1 MAEQV
6 FRLLD
11 KEEVKGLYT
20 EHMER
25 DFPPDELKPL
35 ATLLSLMERGIYAP
49 YALFEDNRLV
59 AYAFYWTAEE
69 KKPYVMLDYF
79 AVVPQERCK
88 GRGSALLQE
97 MLERFC
103 QSGQG
108 VFGEVEVP
116 DTGDEAVDDLR
127 RRRIGFY
134 RRSGMR
140 VLDFMTKCFG
150 VPFHVIAY
158 GPAISD
164 EELMEIDRDIYR
176 TACADEATFKKNI
189 FIPWEKPQ

>member
-11 KEEVKGLYT
+11 KCEVEKLYRD
-20 EHMER
+20 HMRE

-35 ATLLSLMERGIYAP
+35 AMLLSLMERGIYEP
-49 YALFEDNRLV
+49 YALFEDGRLV
-59 AYAFYWTAEE
+59 AYAFYWKAEE
-69 KKPYVMLDYF
+69 EKPYVLLDYF
-79 AVVPQERCK
+79 AVVPQERNK
-88 GRGSALLQE
+88 GRGSALLRE

-103 QSGQG
+103 QGRQG

-116 DTGDEAVDDLR
+116 DTGEEVVDDLR

-134 RRSGMR
+134 KRSGMR
-140 VLDFMTKCFG
+140 VLDFKTKCFG

-158 GPAISD
+158 GPDISD
-164 EELMEIDRDIYR
+164 EELMEIDRAIYR
-176 TACADEATFKKNI
+176 TACADEATFEKYI

>member
-11 KEEVKGLYT
+11 KREVRSLYT
-20 EHMER
+20 AYMRE

-35 ATLLSLMERGIYAP
+35 AVLLSLMERGIYEP
-49 YALFEDNRLV
+49 YALFEDGQVV
-59 AYAFYWTAEE
+59 AYAFYWKTEE
-69 KKPYVMLDYF
+69 DRPYVMLDYF
-79 AVVPQERCK
+79 AVVPRERNK
-88 GRGSALLQE
+88 GRGSALLRE

-103 QSGQG
+103 QGGKG

-134 RRSGMR
+134 KRSGMR
-140 VLDFMTKCFG
+140 VLDFKTKCFG

-158 GPAISD
+158 GPEIPD
-164 EELMEIDRDIYR
+164 GELMEIDRAIYR
-176 TACADEATFKKNI
+176 TACADEAAFKKNI
-189 FIPWEKPQ
+189 FIPWSK

>member
-6 FRLLD
+6 FRLLN
-11 KEEVKGLYT
+11 KREVEALYT
-20 EHMER
+20 DHMKE

-35 ATLLSLMERGIYAP
+35 ATLLSLMERGIYDP
-49 YALFEDNRLV
+49 YALFEDGRLV
-59 AYAFYWTAEE
+59 AYAFYWKTEE
-69 KKPYVMLDYF
+69 ERPYVMLDYF
-79 AVVPQERCK
+79 AVVPQERNK
-88 GRGSALLQE
+88 GRGSALLRE

-103 QSGQG
+103 RGGKG

-116 DTGDEAVDDLR
+116 DTGDEAVDNLR

-134 RRSGMR
+134 KRSGMR

-158 GPAISD
+158 GPEIPD
-164 EELMEIDRDIYR
+164 EELMEIDRAIYR
-176 TACADEATFKKNI
+176 TACADEATFETQI
-189 FIPWEKPQ
+189 FIPWSK